1 MKVFGHPL
9 HMMLIHFPTALLPM
23 DFLLSFF
30 AYYNKASSFLP
41 AAFYC
46 LAGGVLIGGL
56 AIITGLIDLVL
67 IPKDNKPALG
77 TALIHG
83 FMNAMIVVFFGIFA
97 YRAWQLYP
105 QMTMPLLSTLV
116 IKAILLIVLF
126 IGNYLG
132 GKLILQHHIGIKNI
146 EG

>member
-1 MKVFGHPL
+1 MKIFGHPL

-30 AYYNKASSFLP
+30 AYYNKDSSFLT

-46 LAGGVLIGGL
+46 LAGGVLTGGL
-56 AIITGLIDLVL
+56 AIITGLIDLLL
-67 IPKDNKPALG
+67 IPKDKKSALG